1 MDVIIMENLFYDN
14 KPSRIF
20 DLKGSMRNRH
30 VEQTGKENEVLLD
43 ENMVEY
49 IYESPIYV
57 REYDKKLL
65 RASLWN
71 DTLFLAKMNVMDYS
85 LVVGLNNDN
94 MVLTVGIID
103 FIRTF
108 TWDKKLE
115 SWVKEKSLVG
125 GGNKVIKQPTVVTP
139 KQYKNRFREAMERY
153 ILMVPDP
160 WYQEYV

>member
-1 MDVIIMENLFYDN
+1 
-14 KPSRIF
+14 
-20 DLKGSMRNRH
+20 MRNRH

-49 IYESPIYV
+49 IYESPLFV
-57 REYDKKLL
+57 RENAKRLL

-85 LVVGLNNDN
+85 LVIGIDSESKDLV
-94 MVLTVGIID
+94 VGIID
-103 FIRTF
+103 CIRTF

-115 SWVKEKSLVG
+115 SWVKEKGLVG
-125 GGNKVIKQPTVVTP
+125 GGGVGREPTVITP

-153 ILMVPDP
+153 ILMAPGAF
-160 WYQEYV
+160 YQGTT